1 MNKNNN
7 PPKEG
12 TPEFE
17 QWLETQA
24 QELSSE
30 IFGKD
35 HKPAEFEN
43 GGVLVGNIENL
54 EKTDAEL
61 FPDELEEYTPEERRK
76 LIKLHKNTD
85 NT

>member
-1 MNKNNN
+1 MTQNNK
-7 PPKEG
+7 PPKDG

-35 HKPAEFEN
+35 HKPAKFEN
-43 GGVLVGNIENL
+43 GGALVGNTENL

-76 LIKLHKNTD
+76 LIKLHKNTG
-85 NT
+85 NI